1 MKKRKQFE
9 KEIRQFH
16 KQWIAEYIAKVIEL
30 KYRIY
35 GNNKNDSYTSIYN
48 SCSDTLIY
56 SLEERKQIY
65 QQVDDILTNK
75 YQLIV
80 ANCAFDEECIYL
92 VDIDERNKEK
102 EEL

>member
-1 MKKRKQFE
+1 MNKEQQLE
-9 KEIRQFH
+9 NEIRQFH

-35 GNNKNDSYTSIYN
+35 GNDKNNSYTAIYN
-48 SCSDTLIY
+48 SCRDTLVY

-80 ANCAFDEECIYL
+80 ANCAFDDECIYL
-92 VDIDERNKEK
+92 VDIGEK
-102 EEL
+102 EV